1 VAKQEETWQ
10 QREARERLEAMAALK
25 VACAALRRLG
35 VETVEARYDGAG
47 DDGWVQEVRFVPD
60 PPAGLPEGLQ
70 QVIERFVYSRLPAG
84 WEIETGSEGTLTI
97 DVKTGRDQLAHRWK
111 GAGSFTDEDIEEFD
125 ELDFDDEEGD

>member
-47 DDGWVQEVRFVPD
+47 DSGWIQEIRYAPE
-60 PPAGLPEGLQ
+60 PPAGIPEGLP
-70 QVIERFVYSRLPAG
+70 QVIERFVYTRLPDG
-84 WEIETGSEGTLTI
+84 WEIETGSEGTLAI
-97 DVKTGRDQLAHRWK
+97 DVSTAREQLTHRWK
-111 GAGSFTDEDIEEFD
+111 HGESFSDDYVEEFD
-125 ELDFDDEEGD
+125 ELDFEDEEGD

>member
-47 DDGWVQEVRFVPD
+47 DQGWVQEVRYVPE
-60 PPAGLPEGLQ
+60 PAAGLPEGLP
-70 QVIERFVYSRLPAG
+70 QVIERFVYVRLPAG
-84 WEIETGSEGTLTI
+84 WEINEGSEGTLTI
-97 DVKTGRDQLAHRWK
+97 DVKTGRDQLLHHWK
-111 GAGSFTDEDIEEFD
+111 DEGTEE
-125 ELDFDDEEGD
+125 EEEMDFDDEEGD